1 MLRGCY
7 GYGVCRMRP
16 PSRRLNNSRCECSL
30 SASLRSSRRF
40 PDESRHLDLPLRD
53 VSSPHA
59 WLEFISRPICM
70 SSKKNKC
77 HDVCDIRPKPTRE
90 RARALYFYVAG
101 KTSEDGDL
109 IDAVDLCVY
118 ATYSLAT
125 ARQLY
130 KSFSFFF
137 LSFFFF
143 NEWLLFLMD
152 VNWKVS
158 CSLCLKAL

>member
-59 WLEFISRPICM
+59 WLEFISRSICM
-70 SSKKNKC
+70 SSNKNKC
-77 HDVCDIRPKPTRE
+77 HDVCDIRPKRTRE

-137 LSFFFF
+137 FLSFFF
-143 NEWLLFLMD
+143 LMSD
-152 VNWKVS
+152 ILVFDG
-158 CSLCLKAL
+158 C

>member
-1 MLRGCY
+1 
-7 GYGVCRMRP
+7 
-16 PSRRLNNSRCECSL
+16 
-30 SASLRSSRRF
+30 
-40 PDESRHLDLPLRD
+40 
-53 VSSPHA
+53 
-59 WLEFISRPICM
+59 M

-77 HDVCDIRPKPTRE
+77 HDVCDI
-90 RARALYFYVAG
+90 RALYFYVAG

-137 LSFFFF
+137 FLSFFF
-143 NEWLLFLMD
+143 LMSD
-152 VNWKVS
+152 ILVFDG
-158 CSLCLKAL
+158 C